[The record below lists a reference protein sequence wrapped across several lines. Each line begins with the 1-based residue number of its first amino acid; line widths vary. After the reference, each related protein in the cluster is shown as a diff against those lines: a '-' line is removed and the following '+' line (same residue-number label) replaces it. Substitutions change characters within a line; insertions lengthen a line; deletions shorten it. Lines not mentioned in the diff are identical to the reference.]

1 MVETDLVD
9 VPLKTIDLGTILSVI
24 LIILLAYLITR
35 VIAYLL
41 TWLAER
47 AGGRRITVKMVL
59 PLLKFTIYGIATY
72 FILASILQLSSTQL
86 VAFSGLLGAALGF
99 GLKDLFADII
109 GGLVISVEKPYQIG
123 DKVSIGGYYG
133 EVTDIGIRATRLVTP
148 DDNLVSAPNYI
159 IFTQTVASASS
170 GTPEMMVVIDLF
182 VDPDSDAVTGL
193 EILKEAVVTSRYVYI
208 SKKRPYTV
216 LLEDFPYY
224 RRLRAKAYVHDLRHE
239 FEFKSEVT
247 RRAWREFEKQ
257 GIQAPRAPIMG
268 EQHTGKPDDAVGRK

>member
-24 LIILLAYLITR
+24 LIILLAYLLTR

-72 FILASILQLSSTQL
+72 FILASVLQLSSTQL

-109 GGLVISVEKPYQIG
+109 GGLIISVEKPYQIG

-133 EVTDIGIRATRLVTP
+133 EVTDIGIRATRLITP
-148 DDNLVSAPNYI
+148 DDNLVSAPNYL
-159 IFTQTVASASS
+159 IFTQAVASASS

-182 VDPDSDAVTGL
+182 VDPDSDAVRGL

-208 SKKRPYTV
+208 SRKRPYTV

-247 RRAWREFEKQ
+247 RRAWREFAKQ

-268 EQHTGKPDDAVGRK
+268 EQHTGKPEDAAGNK